1 VGKKPH
7 WIALIPNA
15 GVAWV
20 TNEGSNGIS
29 VVDLKTGTV
38 TATIAVGSAP
48 RKIVVQPLVPV
59 SG

>member
-1 VGKKPH
+1 
-7 WIALIPNA
+7 
-15 GVAWV
+15 
-20 TNEGSNGIS
+20 

-48 RKIVVQPLVPV
+48 RKIVVQPVVPI